1 MKFAQL
7 TVHGQILQ
15 KYDCVIKI
23 NNLISRKQDR
33 KSYYYFEHYMNLFFQ
48 FMLKVKLDLPS
59 I

>member
-23 NNLISRKQDR
+23 NNLISIKQDI
-33 KSYYYFEHYMNLFFQ
+33 E
-48 FMLKVKLDLPS
+48 KVITILS
-59 I
+59 IT